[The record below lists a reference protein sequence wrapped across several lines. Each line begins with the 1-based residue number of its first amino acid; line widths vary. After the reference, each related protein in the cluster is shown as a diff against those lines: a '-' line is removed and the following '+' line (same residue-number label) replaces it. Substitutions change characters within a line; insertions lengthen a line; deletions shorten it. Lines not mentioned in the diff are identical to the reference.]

1 MTGLKRKLGD
11 QARALGFELFGIAS
25 AGDPELPAAVAH
37 YDAWLADGNAA
48 TMEYLTRHRD
58 SKADPSVLLPGFR
71 SVVCVALCYGARDGE
86 DRAAGAKVSLYTRG
100 RDYHDVM
107 SEKLEVLC
115 GWLERECGARS
126 RAFVDSSP
134 VLDRFWASRA
144 GLGWVGKNTCLI
156 NRKAGSYLFLGG
168 LLTTADFNADMPYT
182 DHCGRCRK
190 CIEACP
196 TGAIREPVHPGGRHF
211 IESQK
216 CIAYHTIENRGAIPE
231 EVSAKMDTWIAGC
244 DICQQ
249 ACPWNDPVHE
259 GKAFTRDNSAYGAS
273 LLELARWSREDFQR
287 RLRGIAMSRMKYEG
301 FVRNIAIALAN
312 CESTSMSYISKKI
325 PKNSTVS

>member
-1 MTGLKRKLGD
+1 M
-11 QARALGFELFGIAS
+11 ALGFELFGIAS
-25 AGDPELPAAVAH
+25 ANDPELAAAIGH

-48 TMEYLTRHRD
+48 TMEYLARHRNL
-58 SKADPSVLLPGFR
+58 KANPAALLPGFR
-71 SVVCVALCYGARDGE
+71 SVVCVALCYGARDEGV
-86 DRAAGAKVSLYTRG
+86 DSAKAKVSLYTRG

-107 SEKLEVLC
+107 LEKLETL
-115 GWLERECGARS
+115 GTWLERECGARS
-126 RAFVDSSP
+126 RPFVDSSP

-156 NRKAGSYLFLGG
+156 NRQAGSYLFLGG
-168 LLTTADFNADMPYT
+168 LLTTADLAADAPYT

-196 TGAIREPVHPGGRHF
+196 TGAIREPNAAWPAAQNSASGGRHF
-211 IESQK
+211 IESPR

-231 EVSAKMDTWIAGC
+231 AVSAKMGTWIAGC

-249 ACPWNDPVHE
+249 VCPWNDPIHE
-259 GKAFTRDNSAYGAS
+259 GKTFARDNPAYGAS
-273 LLELARWSREDFQR
+273 LVELARWSRGDFQT

-301 FVRNIAIALAN
+301 FARNVAIGLEN
-312 CESTSMSYISKKI
+312 SKSIGYPSKKI
-325 PKNSTVS
+325 PKSSTVS